1 MAKIVKLT
9 ESDLT
14 KLVKRV
20 VKEQMDVSSDS
31 EYYENR
37 KNEVSIAFD
46 DLAMMASLAKKF
58 CRGKE
63 NLPDC
68 KRVEELFYE
77 KNLNM

>member
-37 KNEVSIAFD
+37 KNEVSIDFD

>member
-1 MAKIVKLT
+1 MSKIVRLT
-9 ESDLT
+9 EADLT
-14 KLVKRV
+14 RLVKRV

-63 NLPDC
+63 NFPDC
-68 KRVEELFYE
+68 KRVEEVFYE

>member
-1 MAKIVKLT
+1 MSKIVRFT
-9 ESDLT
+9 EADLT
-14 KLVKRV
+14 RLVKRV

-63 NLPDC
+63 NFQEIQTALI
-68 KRVEELFYE
+68 
-77 KNLNM
+77 